1 MMHHHNHHQR
11 FYQYAGPPSI
21 VMGTWGDRSGR
32 SHFAP
37 PPPPFAIP
45 PAGVP
50 GGRLGPAPNSRMN
63 TGYHSLQYTPNPPP
77 EFRGN
82 GLEKKNSSASTTK
95 YSSSKKAA
103 PAKAAPAV
111 DHGSDQLHKLPQ
123 VKAFVNQVEQSAK
136 HQLKSSKNPEKWATD
151 KSATLDAKP
160 RKSSSSSGSSS
171 NTVNNNNRKNSSNKM
186 EITEI
191 KNSSKI
197 PNGNNN
203 PVLPDEPSRPQFYF
217 GQSMSEVV
225 KKSSISNGHQT
236 AIDKV
241 KKNEALTHPK
251 RAEMEQSLKITELS
265 KKGRHTSII
274 TVSDDQEQNNPI
286 SPPQNG
292 QILLKKANS
301 QKASSMSSGVS
312 SLSSSSSNSSTR
324 SSPAKETSQIVPK
337 KPVQEP
343 TQDSIRK
350 AFEAQLIA
358 GKSRLKKT
366 PTGAPPTAPE
376 MEVGHVA
383 KLPPAPIPPP
393 PPPPSEEALKSGA
406 LRSYEIPQAPKLK
419 KTAPAIASKK
429 GLVAPNGLSARDEL
443 MNAIRGTGG
452 FQGLRKINSGKN
464 L

>member
-1 MMHHHNHHQR
+1 
-11 FYQYAGPPSI
+11 
-21 VMGTWGDRSGR
+21 
-32 SHFAP
+32 
-37 PPPPFAIP
+37 
-45 PAGVP
+45 
-50 GGRLGPAPNSRMN
+50 
-63 TGYHSLQYTPNPPP
+63 
-77 EFRGN
+77 
-82 GLEKKNSSASTTK
+82 
-95 YSSSKKAA
+95 
-103 PAKAAPAV
+103 
-111 DHGSDQLHKLPQ
+111 
-123 VKAFVNQVEQSAK
+123 
-136 HQLKSSKNPEKWATD
+136 
-151 KSATLDAKP
+151 
-160 RKSSSSSGSSS
+160 
-171 NTVNNNNRKNSSNKM
+171 M

-324 SSPAKETSQIVPK
+324 LFILHFKLYFNFFQTFIFSDQVLQK
-337 KPVQEP
+337 K
-343 TQDSIRK
+343 
-350 AFEAQLIA
+350 
-358 GKSRLKKT
+358 
-366 PTGAPPTAPE
+366 
-376 MEVGHVA
+376 
-383 KLPPAPIPPP
+383 
-393 PPPPSEEALKSGA
+393 
-406 LRSYEIPQAPKLK
+406 
-419 KTAPAIASKK
+419 
-429 GLVAPNGLSARDEL
+429 LV
-443 MNAIRGTGG
+443 
-452 FQGLRKINSGKN
+452 K
-464 L
+464 